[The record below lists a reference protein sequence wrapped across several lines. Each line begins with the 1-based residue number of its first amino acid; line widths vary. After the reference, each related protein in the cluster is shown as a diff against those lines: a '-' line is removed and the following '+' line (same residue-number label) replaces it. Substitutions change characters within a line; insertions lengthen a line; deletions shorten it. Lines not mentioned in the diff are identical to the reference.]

1 MRTPPFSRNL
11 AKDWEITEW
20 AWVGG
25 CRLDAVESPRA
36 HQPGG
41 GTPDAALFWLPLI
54 IGAEWEESGTQEHSW
69 GWEVPGV
76 LLSCG
81 GIPFLSRVPSPC
93 LSHLGACLKC
103 LVKGLLPWF
112 SDGVILLPPLPR
124 GTLATSG
131 TFWVVTAGVVLLAG
145 CC

>member
-54 IGAEWEESGTQEHSW
+54 IGAEGEESGTSLLRNPGAQLGLGGPW
-69 GWEVPGV
+69 GP
-76 LLSCG
+76 
-81 GIPFLSRVPSPC
+81 
-93 LSHLGACLKC
+93 
-103 LVKGLLPWF
+103 
-112 SDGVILLPPLPR
+112 
-124 GTLATSG
+124 T
-131 TFWVVTAGVVLLAG
+131 
-145 CC
+145 